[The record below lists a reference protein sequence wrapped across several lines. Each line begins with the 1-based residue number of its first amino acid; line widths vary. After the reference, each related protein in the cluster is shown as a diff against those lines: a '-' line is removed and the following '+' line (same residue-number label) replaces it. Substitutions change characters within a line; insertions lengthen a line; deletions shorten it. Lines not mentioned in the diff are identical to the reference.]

1 MIAINLVDGDELRW
15 VKQTTGE
22 QDILISTANGQ
33 AIRFTEED
41 VRPMGRTARGV
52 RGIRLRPN
60 DHVIAMD
67 AVSQGANIIVIS
79 ENGYGKRTKVEQFS
93 RHRRG
98 GVGTRVAVVNKKT
111 GELVAMRTLYT
122 REKGESDELLL
133 LSAQGQAIRL
143 GINDIPSL
151 SRATQGVRIMRLNS
165 GDIVASVALMKEK
178 ELDEVEGAEGADEA
192 TKDSDKARQTLTED
206 K

>member
-1 MIAINLVDGDELRW
+1 
-15 VKQTTGE
+15 
-22 QDILISTANGQ
+22 
-33 AIRFTEED
+33 
-41 VRPMGRTARGV
+41 MGRTARGV

-192 TKDSDKARQTLTED
+192 TKDSDKAQQTLTED